1 MDTDSFIVH
10 VKTCDVYKDIEKD
23 VEKRFDMSNYEID
36 SLLPKGK
43 NEKVIGLVKDELG
56 GQTMKEVVG
65 LRAKA
70 YSFLKENNDKN
81 KKANGTEKFHKK
93 RA

>member
-23 VEKRFDMSNYEID
+23 VEKRFDISNYEID

-81 KKANGTEKFHKK
+81 KKANRTEKFHKK
-93 RA
+93 RT

>member
-23 VEKRFDMSNYEID
+23 VEERFDMSNYEID
-36 SLLPKGK
+36 NLLPKGK
-43 NEKVIGLVKDELG
+43 NEKVIGLVKDGLG

-81 KKANGTEKFHKK
+81 KKANRTEKFHKK
-93 RA
+93 RT